1 VVLAQQSV
9 GRITVAVDDAVEKAP
24 AAAILQVGLVG
35 MPRSATSSMFTPTA
49 LPELGSQNGCEL
61 RLPIAQR
68 PMAEYDAALQ
78 EYLAE
83 VRRCGAMAQ
92 APEYGQGN
100 DVTRILGSVQHATAA
115 LTELRTTMMSA
126 EAPVAPRVRSRCSEL
141 ARQP

>member
-1 VVLAQQSV
+1 VEHAGSRPGQAEEGLGGRHVVVLAQQSV

-49 LPELGSQNGCEL
+49 LPELGGQNGCEF

-78 EYLAE
+78 DISLRSDGVGRWRKRQSTAK
-83 VRRCGAMAQ
+83 AMTS
-92 APEYGQGN
+92 PGYW
-100 DVTRILGSVQHATAA
+100 VQFSTPP
-115 LTELRTTMMSA
+115 LR
-126 EAPVAPRVRSRCSEL
+126 
-141 ARQP
+141 